1 MKKQTSNVIGKCM
14 LIVASSFMAIGI
26 NSLMDGAS
34 PYILVGIGFVMVV
47 GSFVFF
53 KIGA

>member
-1 MKKQTSNVIGKCM
+1 MKQISNIIGKSL
-14 LIVASSFMAIGI
+14 LITASSFMAIGL
-26 NSLMDGAS
+26 NSFLDGAS
-34 PYILVGIGFVMVV
+34 PYVLLGLGFVMVV